1 MKDRALSKS
10 IIQVLTHDAENAYN
24 YKQIAAV
31 LGVKDPYIRKRIVT
45 LLDQLKKDGQLDEI
59 YRGKYQIKDGSQEL
73 TGYIQFISKGG
84 AFFIHPNI
92 QKDIY
97 IHPSNLNKA
106 LNGDKVLIKIVS
118 FKGKSEGKVL
128 KVLERTKKEFTGIVD
143 GNKNV
148 FFLIPDDKSVKTHFF
163 IDKKHLNGA
172 KKGQKVKT
180 KFLSWPKHVKS
191 PQVAVTEIIGNPGE
205 LNVEMNSI
213 LAEFGFPSRFP
224 KRVLNEVELIKEPN
238 YAIESK
244 KRKDF
249 RTKTTF
255 TIDPNDA
262 KDFDDAISISFLE
275 SGNMEIGVHIA
286 DVSHYVK
293 PESFLDKEALLRG
306 NSVYLVDRV
315 IPMLPERL
323 SNELCSLRPHEDK
336 LTFSAVFEL
345 DPNCNVLS
353 SWFGKTIIHS
363 DHRFTYEDAQEII
376 EGRDGPFKKEITQIN
391 KLAQQCRKQRLS
403 NGALNVKSNEVRF
416 RLDEEGEPIETVLK
430 VSKEAHQLIEEFM
443 LLANREVAKKLA
455 KPEKNIKKGIN
466 VFRIHDNPSEEKL
479 NDLKLFLTSMGYE
492 IIRKK
497 NKPITYS
504 LNNIMKDAEKRGELD
519 LISPMIIRAM
529 SKAVYSTDNVG
540 HYGLAFDYYTHFTS
554 PIRRYADLVVHRS
567 LIDFLNEQKIGTDSK
582 HLNYICNHISKM
594 EKQAVDAE
602 RASIKYMQ
610 VKFLSKF
617 IGDTFEGTISGL
629 TEWGMYVELLEN
641 KCEGM
646 ISLKSMSDDQYFF
659 DPGTM
664 TVTGYHSQNSFK
676 MGQEVKVRVKKTNLF
691 KRQIDFILE
700 D

>member
-262 KDFDDAISISFLE
+262 KDFDDAISIAFLE
-275 SGNMEIGVHIA
+275 SGNLEIGVHIA
-286 DVSHYVK
+286 DVGHYVK

-376 EGRDGPFKKEITQIN
+376 EGGDGPFKKEITQIN

>member
-249 RTKTTF
+249 RAKTTF

-262 KDFDDAISISFLE
+262 KDFDDAISIAFLE

-286 DVSHYVK
+286 DVGHYVK

-376 EGRDGPFKKEITQIN
+376 EGGDGPFKKEITQIN